1 MKKVIICILLVL
13 TVCFFVSSCGKSDSE
28 TSDNSSTSYEDV
40 QKQNMNSNFKLTV
53 NGKDIS
59 SDRVLSI
66 NHEKQ
71 YAEIPLIA
79 TLRALDCQV
88 EWVNEKKVKI
98 ICNDTVYILN
108 PSKKTLKEKGDS
120 FNIIA
125 VAPGA
130 THGIY
135 CETLEQEFII
145 DSDSVSYFLYLLGA
159 KIVIDYDCDTV
170 IIDWKTK
177 ETENSTGM

>member
-59 SDRVLSI
+59 SDKVLSI
-66 NHEKQ
+66 DHEKQ

-88 EWVNEKKVKI
+88 EWVNEKK
-98 ICNDTVYILN
+98 
-108 PSKKTLKEKGDS
+108 LKS
-120 FNIIA
+120 FVTI
-125 VAPGA
+125 PY
-130 THGIY
+130 T
-135 CETLEQEFII
+135 
-145 DSDSVSYFLYLLGA
+145 S
-159 KIVIDYDCDTV
+159 
-170 IIDWKTK
+170 
-177 ETENSTGM
+177 